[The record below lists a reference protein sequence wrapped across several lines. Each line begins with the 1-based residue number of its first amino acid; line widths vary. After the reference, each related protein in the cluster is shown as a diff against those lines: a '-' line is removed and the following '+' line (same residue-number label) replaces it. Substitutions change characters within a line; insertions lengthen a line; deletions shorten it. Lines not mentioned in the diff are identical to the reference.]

1 MHELTL
7 TIPRALATP
16 NRDRGAHWSTRH
28 KLTKVWE
35 KEIWAAWLLAER
47 TREWSLEGRPPERRR
62 VTITRSHASRRTFCK
77 DSDNRMFAGK
87 AIRDCLVRLHLLVD
101 DSDKWL
107 ESAVLDVA
115 SPTKTNATII
125 RIEPVNPVTG

>member
-1 MHELTL
+1 M

-35 KEIWAAWLLAER
+35 QEIWLAILTTPGGRDWLLDGAD
-47 TREWSLEGRPPERRR
+47 SRPPERRR

-107 ESAVLDVA
+107 ES
-115 SPTKTNATII
+115 S
-125 RIEPVNPVTG
+125 RGRRGEPDEDERDDYPD